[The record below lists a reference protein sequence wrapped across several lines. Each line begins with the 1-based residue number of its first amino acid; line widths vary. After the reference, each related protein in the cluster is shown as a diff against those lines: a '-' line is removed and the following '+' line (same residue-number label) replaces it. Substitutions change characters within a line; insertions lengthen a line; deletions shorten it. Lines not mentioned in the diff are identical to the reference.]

1 MSTVNIVVLGLA
13 VVAIVGGTFFA
24 LRLGKSAPS
33 VPKTGGQVT
42 GGETTDEE
50 TVGKRQ
56 GGFAPP
62 SGPAAE

>member
-1 MSTVNIVVLGLA
+1 MLETVIGLVILGVVVTGAYIALST
-13 VVAIVGGTFFA
+13 
-24 LRLGKSAPS
+24 KKAPS

>member
-1 MSTVNIVVLGLA
+1 MLETVIGLVILGVVVTGA
-13 VVAIVGGTFFA
+13 YIA
-24 LRLGKSAPS
+24 LSVKKAPS